1 MIVWNPITGPAD
13 RHDKEIVQPFGEY
26 LPMPWLFR
34 HLSGYADR
42 AGHFVP
48 RTNSDVVN
56 IAGVPVGVSTC
67 REVIF
72 DREPRKAVLN
82 GAQLLAVP
90 SNNAT
95 FNKTMSEQQLAFAKV
110 RAVEHDR
117 YVVVAGTTG
126 ISAVIAPDGRELT
139 RTDFFE
145 PAYLDT
151 QVRLKT
157 KLTPATRWGPI
168 LQWMLVAAAGAVI
181 LVAIR
186 HNGWFPRPIRLR
198 SRLLDESD
206 DFGAPPDESEGSGPA
221 QDEGQEAVQPTP
233 PDKGGHRTPLHK
245 GGRLPRYFGRHRGA
259 K

>member
-1 MIVWNPITGPAD
+1 MTGPAD

-34 HLSGYADR
+34 HLSSYANR
-42 AGHFVP
+42 AGHMVP
-48 RTNSDVVN
+48 RQGTDVVQ

-67 REVIF
+67 WEVIF

-95 FNKTMSEQQLAFAKV
+95 FDKDMSEQQLAFAKV

-126 ISAVIAPDGRELT
+126 ISAVIAPDGNELA
-139 RTDFFE
+139 RTDFFQ
-145 PAYLDT
+145 PAYLDN

-157 KLTPATRWGPI
+157 SLTPATRLGPI
-168 LQWMLVAAAGAVI
+168 LQLILVAAAGAVI

-186 HNGWFPRPIRLR
+186 HNGWFPPKFRSNSFR
-198 SRLLDESD
+198 SRQLDKDEYDDSD
-206 DFGAPPDESEGSGPA
+206 APP
-221 QDEGQEAVQPTP
+221 
-233 PDKGGHRTPLHK
+233 
-245 GGRLPRYFGRHRGA
+245 
-259 K
+259 